1 MPMPRGNRPSM
12 AAFTSVGE
20 RKASEIVMLTCRTLH
35 FSRAASCS
43 TSETLRLEWCGQ
55 EGHYETQQ
63 RDHGAL
69 TLGDSFVGN
78 PVQRGHRFRRKADS
92 NPVIADSR

>member
-20 RKASEIVMLTCRTLH
+20 RKASEIVMSTCRTLH

-63 RDHGAL
+63 RDHGTL
-69 TLGDSFVGN
+69 TLGDSF
-78 PVQRGHRFRRKADS
+78 A
-92 NPVIADSR
+92 